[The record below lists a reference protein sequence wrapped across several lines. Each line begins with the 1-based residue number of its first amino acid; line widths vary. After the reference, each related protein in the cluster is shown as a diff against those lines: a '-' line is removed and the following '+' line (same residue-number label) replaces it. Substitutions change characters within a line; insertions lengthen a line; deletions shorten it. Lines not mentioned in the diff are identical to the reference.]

1 MSKISERF
9 AMSETDFDGYPLIA
23 NINLAL
29 RDYEQKQ
36 ATPWLLSISTPLT
49 YPSDRGLPSKQEAAA
64 LNSWETVVELEI
76 AVVSF
81 VFVGRVTWN
90 GNREL
95 LYYVKEPEVP
105 VQRLQTL
112 IDSRST
118 RPFAFRCEKD
128 EAWLKVSI
136 YFL

>member
-1 MSKISERF
+1 MYKIPEQF
-9 AMSETDFDGYPLIA
+9 DVSETDFDGFPLIA

-29 RDYEQKQ
+29 RDCPHRE
-36 ATPWLLSISTPLT
+36 ATPWLLSISTPLSRPT
-49 YPSDRGLPSKQEAAA
+49 PKGLPSRQEADA
-64 LNSWETVVELEI
+64 LNGWEAAVEREIGVVP
-76 AVVSF
+76 F

-95 LYYVKEPEVP
+95 LYYLKEPESP
-105 VQRLQTL
+105 VRRLQAL

-128 EAWLKVSI
+128 EAWLKVAV
-136 YFL
+136 YFA